1 MKKAYAIGQS
11 DNVATALEAISAGEK
26 VEVVGE
32 VRMSVEATTDIPD
45 AHKIALAKVAPGEG
59 IFKLGT
65 RIGTAKADISPG
77 DWVHLHNARS
87 DYDARAEGADL
98 ETGIMG
104 DTTYE

>member
-1 MKKAYAIGQS
+1 MKKAYAIGRS
-11 DNVATALEAISAGEK
+11 DNVATVLEAISAGEK

-32 VRMSVEATTDIPD
+32 VRMIVEAVSDIPD
-45 AHKIALAKVAPGEG
+45 AHKIALSVIAPGEG

-77 DWVHLHNARS
+77 EWVHLHNARS